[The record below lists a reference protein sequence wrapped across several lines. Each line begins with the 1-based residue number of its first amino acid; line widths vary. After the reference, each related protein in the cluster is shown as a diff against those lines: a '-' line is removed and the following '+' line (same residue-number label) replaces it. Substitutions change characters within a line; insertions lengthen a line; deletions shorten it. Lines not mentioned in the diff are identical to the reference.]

1 MSVKAWLNW
10 ETLFLV
16 MFPVVAKLA
25 GNKQNVLLPRWLNE
39 KTLFPKTN
47 ELRIRAMINRLP
59 KKPGERYLHFHVPRA
74 TRSA

>member
-39 KTLFPKTN
+39 EALFPETN
-47 ELRIRAMINRLP
+47 ELRMRAMIN
-59 KKPGERYLHFHVPRA
+59 
-74 TRSA
+74 

>member
-25 GNKQNVLLPRWLNE
+25 GNKQNVLLPLWLNE
-39 KTLFPKTN
+39 KTLFPKTKVN
-47 ELRIRAMINRLP
+47 YNMY
-59 KKPGERYLHFHVPRA
+59 YLIQTSNCGLVIFS
-74 TRSA
+74 TLLCNL